1 MIVSPRILPD
11 EWAIGY
17 WGRVLV
23 LNGQDNVTAAPAR
36 QELGKRL
43 AVNRGARRH
52 GPDCDLEVIS
62 AAAQMSPDQM
72 LRCHTLVP
80 FFRAVSAAV
89 NAEWLDEQHE
99 FRLRG
104 SGIAASDRLK
114 PGALCPACV
123 EEDVSFWGYSYWRRS
138 HQIFGVVTCDKHG
151 CPLRRGSCSLLSQTF
166 PDSEAMRPLASEEFD
181 LAQEAADSPWIRRYC
196 EFSSELLNR
205 RQPLARLRVLHVLA
219 KRAAA
224 IGIDM
229 EHGQTL
235 AEFAYQR
242 LPAAWAH
249 QFMSPEA
256 LNDVLTRFNCSP
268 ATPDYAL
275 AVVLLFASND
285 EAFGELERPL
295 PSLDSLSS
303 SVRSAVQEHVRPLAW
318 DQNEVHARRARVA
331 AAVDSLLH
339 GRHFQACVRDAS
351 CSPLLL
357 EQIVVQM
364 FGLRRS
370 GLSDS
375 AEGTA
380 AAFSGRR
387 APATSNPRI
396 A

>member
-1 MIVSPRILPD
+1 MIVSPGILPD

-17 WGRVLV
+17 WGRVLF

-43 AVNRGARRH
+43 TIERGARQR

-89 NAEWLDEQHE
+89 NAEWLDDQHE

-138 HQIFGVVTCDKHG
+138 HQIFGVVVCDKHG
-151 CPLRRGSCSLLSQTF
+151 CPLRRGSGSLLSQTF
-166 PDSEAMRPLASEEFD
+166 PDPEAVQPLASEEFD
-181 LAQEAADSPWIRRYC
+181 LAQEAADSPWIHRYC

-205 RQPLARLRVLHVLA
+205 RRPLARLRLLHVLA
-219 KRAAA
+219 KRVAAV
-224 IGIDM
+224 GIDM

-235 AEFAYQR
+235 ADFARER

-249 QFMSPEA
+249 QFMTPET

-285 EAFGELERPL
+285 EAFRELERPL

-303 SVRSAVQEHVRPLAW
+303 SVRVAVQEHVRPLSW
-318 DQNEVHARRARVA
+318 DQDEVHARRARIT
-331 AAVDSLLH
+331 AAVESLLQ
-339 GRHFQACVRDAS
+339 GRDFQACVREAA
-351 CSPLLL
+351 CSPILL
-357 EQIVVQM
+357 EQTVVQM
-364 FGLRRS
+364 FGLRR
-370 GLSDS
+370 LRTSDS
-375 AEGTA
+375 AAGRVA
-380 AAFSGRR
+380 APPGRR
-387 APATSNPRI
+387 APATSNPRR